1 MALKERAIMENILP
15 TLLIAG
21 VVILIFWMSGIREKR
36 VQVFSDEFCK
46 AFIEASDHILDGSLQ
61 NEKLKYT
68 VEPMIDKRGREIKS
82 PKRVPVKL
90 APLEEQ
96 PEALQILFQKG
107 IDSFVLERFQTMH
120 MKRDGAQL
128 YLTSINLIEKKYNS
142 ALNRIYEI
150 ANISFSALKDYSVI
164 QTMEDVENLHFFLY
178 QQEFLRNT
186 TLAAIMSKEA
196 KRSLAC
202 GFESV

>member
-1 MALKERAIMENILP
+1 MEKILP
-15 TLLIAG
+15 MLVIVG

-46 AFIEASDHILDGSLQ
+46 AFLEASDHILDGSLKD
-61 NEKLKYT
+61 EKLKYT
-68 VEPMIDKRGREIKS
+68 IESTVDSRGREINS
-82 PKRVPVKL
+82 TKRILIKL

-96 PEALQILFQKG
+96 PEALQLLFHKG
-107 IDSFVLERFQTMH
+107 IDSFVLERFQTMYV
-120 MKRDGAQL
+120 KRDGAQL

-142 ALNRIYEI
+142 ALNRIYDI
-150 ANISFSALKDYSVI
+150 ANLSFCALKDYSELR
-164 QTMEDVENLHFFLY
+164 TLEDVENFHFFLH

-196 KRSLAC
+196 KRSLM
-202 GFESV
+202 FQ